1 MGALKVT
8 EQHSYNPHIVIYIHT
23 YSYTYMFHRIWIGIC
38 HSGCLLLKTE
48 PFCPGWFDTTYIHTC
63 IYHTYIIH
71 TYIHTLGSSTYRE
84 GAASRPADHDR
95 PDQQAGRTVAG
106 QSQRHPLRLGEA
118 RSIHTY
124 IHTYIHYVVYCNI
137 VMASA

>member
-8 EQHSYNPHIVIYIHT
+8 EQHSYNPHIVIYSYTYIH
-23 YSYTYMFHRIWIGIC
+23 TYMFHRIWIGIC

-71 TYIHTLGSSTYRE
+71 TYIHTYLRFEYLPRRSSFAPDRSRPPRSTSWKNCGGTIPTPPSSTWR
-84 GAASRPADHDR
+84 
-95 PDQQAGRTVAG
+95 
-106 QSQRHPLRLGEA
+106 SQV
-118 RSIHTY
+118 HTY
-124 IHTYIHYVVYCNI
+124 IHTYIHTLCCLL
-137 VMASA
+137 